1 MILGKV
7 RDPRLITIRRGGTL
21 TDADHHRLAIWA
33 ADCADHVLH
42 HFENVRPDDDRS
54 VVSATICAGRSL
66 GNAGVSSVPDQRRT
80 RCIR

>member
-42 HFENVRPDDDRS
+42 HFENVRPDDDR
-54 VVSATICAGRSL
+54 
-66 GNAGVSSVPDQRRT
+66 QRR
-80 RCIR
+80 IRNDLCWSVFG